1 MAKKEHISETQ
12 ATQLLR
18 KHQVAFDECPYP
30 YEEHGGTSVSARELG
45 VPEHEVIKTLV
56 MQDEAARPLI
66 VLMHGDCKV
75 STKNLARQIGAKSV
89 EPCKPD
95 VANRHSGYLIGGT
108 SPFGTRRYRE
118 AVQAGYDA
126 VDPAGRMLPTVALVS
141 RLPLAGPGVA
151 FAHFPA
157 GVLIPADSHAPDDN
171 ASRFARAPLHV
182 QVILPGGQLTDVVV
196 LHLKSRRPDYRH
208 GDGTDALAYALAN
221 LRSLQRRGAEAVA
234 VRVLVS
240 ELGHSGRPRI
250 VLGDFN
256 DIANAV
262 TTAIVMGAG
271 APCAPLGDAPDMRE
285 RLYDANAIQ
294 RRQDGARHAGYTN
307 IHDSAYM
314 TIDHILVSEHFH
326 PASPRAIGAV
336 QDVVYLNDHLLLGL
350 PQASDHGQV
359 LARLE
364 LLGNIS

>member
-1 MAKKEHISETQ
+1 MQQEIRFATFNVCNLAPAGAKLYDNLEPLSPAQ
-12 ATQLLR
+12 
-18 KHQVAFDECPYP
+18 
-30 YEEHGGTSVSARELG
+30 YEAKAEWT
-45 VPEHEVIKTLV
+45 
-56 MQDEAARPLI
+56 
-66 VLMHGDCKV
+66 
-75 STKNLARQIGAKSV
+75 ARQIDLLDA
-89 EPCKPD
+89 D
-95 VANRHSGYLIGGT
+95 VIGFQEIF
-108 SPFGTRRYRE
+108 SQAALRDVLSRTRRYRE

-126 VDPAGRMLPTVALVS
+126 MDASGRMLPTVALVS

-151 FAHFPA
+151 FANFPA
-157 GVLIPADSHAPDDN
+157 GVLLPADGHADDEN
-171 ASRFARAPLHV
+171 ASRFARAPLHA

-208 GDGTDALAYALAN
+208 GDGGDALAYALAN

-234 VRVLVS
+234 LRVLVS

-271 APCAPLGDAPDMRE
+271 APCELRGDAPDMRE

-294 RRQDGARHAGYTN
+294 QRQDAARHAGYTN

-326 PASPRAIGAV
+326 AASPRAIGV
-336 QDVVYLNDHLLLGL
+336 VLDVHYLNDHLLLGL
-350 PQASDHGQV
+350 PHASDHGQV
-359 LARLE
+359 LARIK
-364 LLGNIS
+364 LLGNIH

>member
-1 MAKKEHISETQ
+1 MQQEIRFATFNVCNLAPAGAKLYDNLDPLSPAQ
-12 ATQLLR
+12 
-18 KHQVAFDECPYP
+18 
-30 YEEHGGTSVSARELG
+30 YEAKAEWT
-45 VPEHEVIKTLV
+45 
-56 MQDEAARPLI
+56 
-66 VLMHGDCKV
+66 
-75 STKNLARQIGAKSV
+75 ARQIDLLDA
-89 EPCKPD
+89 D
-95 VANRHSGYLIGGT
+95 VIGFQEIF
-108 SPFGTRRYRE
+108 SQAALRDVLSRTRRYRE

-126 VDPAGRMLPTVALVS
+126 MDASGRMLPTVALVS

-151 FAHFPA
+151 FANFPA
-157 GVLIPADSHAPDDN
+157 GVLLPADGHADDEN
-171 ASRFARAPLHV
+171 ASRFARAPLHA

-208 GDGTDALAYALAN
+208 GDGGDALAYALAN

-234 VRVLVS
+234 LRVLVS

-271 APCAPLGDAPDMRE
+271 APCELHGDAPDMRE

-294 RRQDGARHAGYTN
+294 QRQDAARHAGYTN

-326 PASPRAIGAV
+326 AASPRAIGV
-336 QDVVYLNDHLLLGL
+336 VLDVHYLNDHLLLGL
-350 PQASDHGQV
+350 PHASDHGQV
-359 LARLE
+359 LARIK
-364 LLGNIS
+364 LLGNMR

>member
-1 MAKKEHISETQ
+1 MQQEIRFATFNVCNLAPAGAKLYDNLDPLSPAQ
-12 ATQLLR
+12 
-18 KHQVAFDECPYP
+18 
-30 YEEHGGTSVSARELG
+30 YEAKAEWT
-45 VPEHEVIKTLV
+45 
-56 MQDEAARPLI
+56 
-66 VLMHGDCKV
+66 
-75 STKNLARQIGAKSV
+75 ARQIDLLDA
-89 EPCKPD
+89 D
-95 VANRHSGYLIGGT
+95 VIGFQEIF
-108 SPFGTRRYRE
+108 SQAALRDVLSRTRRYRE

-208 GDGTDALAYALAN
+208 GDGNDALAYALAN

-359 LARLE
+359 LARIQ

>member
-1 MAKKEHISETQ
+1 MQQEIRFATFNVCNLAPAGAKLYDNLDPLSPAQ
-12 ATQLLR
+12 
-18 KHQVAFDECPYP
+18 
-30 YEEHGGTSVSARELG
+30 YEAKAEWT
-45 VPEHEVIKTLV
+45 
-56 MQDEAARPLI
+56 
-66 VLMHGDCKV
+66 
-75 STKNLARQIGAKSV
+75 ARQIDLLDA
-89 EPCKPD
+89 D
-95 VANRHSGYLIGGT
+95 VIGFQEIF
-108 SPFGTRRYRE
+108 SQAALRDVLSRTRRYRE

-208 GDGTDALAYALAN
+208 GDGNDALAYALAN

-359 LARLE
+359 LARLQ